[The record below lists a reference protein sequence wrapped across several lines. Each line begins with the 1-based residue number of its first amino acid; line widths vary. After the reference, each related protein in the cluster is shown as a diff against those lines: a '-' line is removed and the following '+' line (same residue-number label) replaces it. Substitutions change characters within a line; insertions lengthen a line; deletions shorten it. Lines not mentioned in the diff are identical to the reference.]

1 MQWFWRSWKCKKFMK
16 YPWKD
21 GQKDAR
27 HFAIR
32 IALLSGS
39 SPLKRKK
46 IEVSPFYVKKSNSY
60 IITLCIFLKEIFLRN
75 PLKKIPIKI
84 RWKIT
89 SICTNNRNIHF
100 CKRAGFQYP
109 KSIQIYSVPRII
121 ESKIHK
127 DPNNMFPFLK

>member
-1 MQWFWRSWKCKKFMK
+1 MK

-60 IITLCIFLKEIFLRN
+60 IITLCIFLKEIIMRN
-75 PLKKIPIKI
+75 SFKKKREPMGQYVQLCVFF
-84 RWKIT
+84 
-89 SICTNNRNIHF
+89 CTTGYTTKF
-100 CKRAGFQYP
+100 
-109 KSIQIYSVPRII
+109 
-121 ESKIHK
+121 
-127 DPNNMFPFLK
+127 